1 MKSLKASATR
11 ARSMYFDEFDK
22 SGDGVNGTARGG
34 ARVYARPGWTV
45 RRDRQA
51 GLGLG
56 IRGAVVELPVAARR
70 PARSVNAIVN
80 GGDRRM

>member
-34 ARVYARPGWTV
+34 ARVYARARNG
-45 RRDRQA
+45 RCDRQA

-56 IRGAVVELPVAARR
+56 IRGAVVELLVTASR
-70 PARSVNAIVN
+70 PARSVNAKT
-80 GGDRRM
+80 RS